1 MESKELEPT
10 AKLKAENIGG
20 IDRTEVRFEQGI
32 TVLAGRNATNRT
44 SLLQAVMAAIGSD
57 EASLKADAEEGH
69 AELKIEGESYT
80 RTLERHD
87 DIVETSGNPY
97 LEDPTLADLF
107 AFLLESNEVR
117 RSVVT
122 DADLREI
129 IMRPVDTAEI
139 QAEIER
145 LVDERRETDAELEEL
160 EDLKR
165 RLPSLEEQRQ
175 ELQTRIEEK
184 KTALDEIE
192 SEIDS
197 QDVDVEESRE
207 EQTEI
212 ETKLEEL
219 RDVRSELESVRYD
232 LETEQESLES
242 VRAEKRDVDEK
253 YEELPDDPTEDIESL
268 GRRID
273 QLRQQRQRAETE
285 LNEIQN
291 VIGFNEE
298 RLENGSSPVTD
309 VFEDDSGDA
318 VTDELLPQETVT
330 CWTCGTDVE
339 TEAIETTVEKLQESS
354 KRLVDEINDIEAEL
368 EELTER
374 RQTLKEQRRKRERLE
389 HRRGELA
396 DELERTEA
404 RIEELSSRQDELR
417 KEVERIE
424 DKIETQEN
432 DGYEEIL
439 DLHKEA
445 NQLEYKLG
453 RLENDLERV
462 QDNVETIEERLSEE
476 AALKAKR
483 EEIADEIEALRGR
496 IDNLEEDVIDTF
508 NDHMDNILELLN
520 YDNIERIWLERRK
533 TEVRN
538 GRKKTT
544 KTVFDLHIVRKTSS
558 EMTYEDTVEN
568 LSESERE
575 VTGLLF
581 ALSGYLAHEVYE
593 MVPFILLDSVEAI
606 DATRIATLVEY
617 FTDFSEFLLIA
628 LLPEDAAALD
638 DYRQIT
644 DI

>member
-192 SEIDS
+192 SGIDS